1 MINQVNQDKPMAVA
15 MVDGNPAGAVVIAA
29 SDVGLAY
36 VSFQGLQDFKA
47 LILDKANIPST
58 RALELVH
65 AAGRQIQEYFD
76 RRRKVFDLP
85 LDLEGIPDFRRR
97 VLQETAR
104 IPYGTAITYGELAA
118 RIQQPKAARAVGGA
132 LARNPLAIVIPCHRV
147 VASDGSMHGF
157 SAAGGIATKAALLQL
172 EGCRIKNERL
182 VR

>member
-1 MINQVNQDKPMAVA
+1 MINHINQDKPMAVA

-29 SDVGLAY
+29 SDAGVAY

-58 RALELVH
+58 SALELVH

-76 RRRKVFDLP
+76 HRRKEFDLP
-85 LDLEGIPDFRRR
+85 LDLEGLPDFRRR

-104 IPYGTAITYGELAA
+104 VPYGTTVTYGELAA
-118 RIQQPKAARAVGGA
+118 RIGQPKAARAVGGA

-147 VASDGSMHGF
+147 VARDGSMHGF
-157 SAAGGIATKAALLQL
+157 SAAGGIATKITLLQL
-172 EGCRIKNERL
+172 EGCRIQGDRL

>member
-1 MINQVNQDKPMAVA
+1 MIEENST
-15 MVDGNPAGAVVIAA
+15 GAVVIAA
-29 SDVGLAY
+29 SDAGLAY

-58 RALELVH
+58 QALEFVH

-76 RRRKVFDLP
+76 HNRRVFDLP
-85 LDLEGIPDFRRR
+85 LDLESVTDFRRR
-97 VLQETAR
+97 VLRETAR
-104 IPYGTAITYGELAA
+104 IPYGTAISYGELAA
-118 RIQQPKAARAVGGA
+118 RIHQPKAARAVGGA

-147 VASDGSMHGF
+147 VAHDGSMHGF
-157 SAAGGIATKAALLQL
+157 SSAGGIATKIALLQW